1 MQTLFSRH
9 QQQLATLTEQL
20 NERRRIRDL
29 LAPYLTEKAQQALLD
44 ASVQAGKL
52 HLLTT
57 NASWASRLRLSA
69 RQLIGACSHLGVTEL
84 SVHLAAQTTEQQRQ
98 TTKTV
103 IRSVPTETD
112 LASLTTFSQQL
123 NPKDELTQA
132 LQKLIQQLSAKT
144 IS

>member
-9 QQQLATLTEQL
+9 QQQLAPLTEQL
-20 NERRRIRDL
+20 NERKRVREL
-29 LAPYLTEKAQQALLD
+29 LAPYLTNKAQQALLD
-44 ASVQAGKL
+44 ASIQDGKL

-69 RQLIGACSHLGVTEL
+69 RQLIGACAHLGVTEL
-84 SVHLAAQTTEQQRQ
+84 SVHLAAQTAEQQP
-98 TTKTV
+98 TTKTFM
-103 IRSVPTETD
+103 RSLPNEHD
-112 LASLTTFSQQL
+112 LASLTTLSQEL

-132 LQKLIQQLSAKT
+132 LQKLIQQLSANR

>member
-20 NERRRIRDL
+20 DERKRVREL
-29 LAPYLTEKAQQALLD
+29 LAPYLTDKAQQALLD
-44 ASVQAGKL
+44 ASIQGGKL

-69 RQLIGACSHLGVTEL
+69 RQLISACAHLGVTEL
-84 SVHLAAQTTEQQRQ
+84 SVHLAAQTAEQQQ
-98 TTKTV
+98 PKSKTLT
-103 IRSVPTETD
+103 RSVPHESD
-112 LASLTTFSQQL
+112 LASLTKLSQAL
-123 NPKDELTQA
+123 DPKDELTQA
-132 LQKLIQQLSAKT
+132 LQKLIQQLSANR